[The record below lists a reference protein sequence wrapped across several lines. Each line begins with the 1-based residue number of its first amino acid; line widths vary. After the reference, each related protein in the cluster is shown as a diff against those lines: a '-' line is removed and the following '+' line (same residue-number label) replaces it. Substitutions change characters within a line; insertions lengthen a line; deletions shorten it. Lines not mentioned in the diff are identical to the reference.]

1 MGRERQKECL
11 RKKGKDSTLEEG
23 MRKKCDE
30 KTEAAAISNSPRL
43 RLTLVLKAK
52 SDPLK
57 LSTLVF
63 VTNSQKIV

>member
-1 MGRERQKECL
+1 MVPW
-11 RKKGKDSTLEEG
+11 KKS
-23 MRKKCDE
+23 DE
-30 KTEAAAISNSPRL
+30 KTEAAAISNSPRF

-57 LSTLVF
+57 LPTLVF